1 MDLFSPG
8 GPYGSVMALRW
19 SHDLGPADW
28 LLRSPVPWA
37 RLVGLGPDG
46 FAAYVRLRFVPD
58 PVRPGQSEADQDLPY
73 DRPSDLD
80 EARRALAV
88 LAGFTSTPDDCW
100 FAVWEGYG
108 GSIEVPPALPLLDL
122 VDAELGSV
130 RRYALLRGRLDDLQ
144 DWERDVGDG
153 LLVPPAFVWPADH
166 RWCLAADVDPHWAGI
181 GAEEAAVAALL
192 GTPGLDVVRTDPAQT
207 QPHHS

>member
-1 MDLFSPG
+1 
-8 GPYGSVMALRW
+8 MALVW
-19 SHDLGPADW
+19 TTDLGPAGW

-37 RLVGLGPDG
+37 RLVGFGPDG
-46 FAAYVRLRFVPD
+46 FAAYARVRHLPD
-58 PVRPGQSEADQDLPY
+58 PVRPGQTEADHDLPY

-80 EARRALAV
+80 RGRRALQV

-108 GSIEVPPALPLLDL
+108 GSIEIPPALPLLDL
-122 VDAELGSV
+122 VDDVHGSV

-144 DWERDVGDG
+144 DWGRDVGDG
-153 LLVPPAFVWPADH
+153 LLVPPALAWPADH
-166 RWCLAADVDPHWAGI
+166 RWCLAADVDPHWMGV

-192 GTPGLDVVRTDPAQT
+192 GTPGLDVVRTDPAQAP
-207 QPHHS
+207 PHYS